1 MLITITHRI
10 VIVKHLNVELCFLLS
25 RSDSLVVAF
34 SSGSDVDLKEF
45 NLHMVSCIGRLTE
58 TKLEKDQMVHKFK
71 HLCGWLDQ

>member
-10 VIVKHLNVELCFLLS
+10 VIVKNLNVELCFLLS

-45 NLHMVSCIGRLTE
+45 NLHMVSFIGR
-58 TKLEKDQMVHKFK
+58 
-71 HLCGWLDQ
+71 